1 MWIDN
6 KRVINSFADCALVGD
21 LETKHIIINYTVTEG
36 QP

>member
-1 MWIDN
+1 MRIDN

-21 LETKHIIINYTVTEG
+21 LETKHYNTVTEG